1 MKQRQVVWVI
11 AFLTVLIG
19 LTVLTVR
26 QQEEAAY
33 RNLPLMRSSFSA
45 RPQGTKALYRT
56 LSELGFKVER
66 WRKGWRY
73 LDTQKRNCILFIIE
87 PDTTV
92 FPDLEDW
99 QQLVKF
105 AEVGNLVWISAEM
118 RETFAGPIGGQ
129 RSIRYPRRRQIAS
142 PSFSA
147 TSIPSHPAK
156 VLFPAAWLKG
166 VRCYIVKSETRLT
179 KPWKPPVKA
188 SFPSLKPNREIPLLG
203 DKHGIVMTVSTVGK
217 GYIIVDSNPY
227 ALSNE
232 GISKGD
238 HFRLVLNVVSS
249 IAGQNGMVL
258 FDEWSRGLGEGEH
271 WWWAVTPATRGAVLQ
286 LFVAGCLFLIA
297 ISIRFGKPVVRQP
310 QPFGRTAFVQ
320 GLATLLQRGN
330 TLQDVV
336 KMLELQFLRQVFGD
350 PYLWQLPE
358 DEQVEQ
364 RLSSLPS
371 EKRKQVRRIWLWA
384 EKLRRQQKL
393 SEREVLK
400 WVKAMQ
406 EVSKV
411 KRWGS

>member
-1 MKQRQVVWVI
+1 MKRRQVLWIIV
-11 AFLTVLIG
+11 FLAMLIG

-33 RNLPLMRSSFSA
+33 RNLPTIRSSFST

-66 WRKGWRY
+66 WRKAWRY
-73 LDTQKRNCILFIIE
+73 LDIQKRNCVLFVIE
-87 PDTTV
+87 PLTPV
-92 FPDLEDW
+92 FPGSEDW
-99 QQLVKF
+99 QHLVKF

-118 RETFAGPIGGQ
+118 EETFVGQ
-129 RSIRYPRRRQIAS
+129 VAS
-142 PSFSA
+142 QKAFRCAHCSQV
-147 TSIPSHPAK
+147 TSTGFPTTLTPPHPAK

-166 VRCYIVKSETRLT
+166 VKRYTVKSEIRLT

-188 SFPSLKPNREIPLLG
+188 SFPSLRPDREIPLLG
-203 DKHGIVMTVSTVGK
+203 DKHGIVMMVSIVGK

-227 ALSNE
+227 TLSNE

-249 IAGQNGMVL
+249 VAGQNGTVL

-271 WWWAVTPATRGAVLQ
+271 WWWAVTPTTRGAVMQ
-286 LFVAGCLFLIA
+286 LFVAGCLLLIA
-297 ISIRFGKPVVRQP
+297 ISIRFGKPVVRQS
-310 QPFGRTAFVQ
+310 QPFARTAFVQ

-330 TLQDVV
+330 TLHDVV

-350 PYLWQLPE
+350 PYLWQLPD

-371 EKRKQVRRIWLWA
+371 EKRKQVRRVWLWA

-406 EVSKV
+406 EVGKV
-411 KRWGS
+411 KK